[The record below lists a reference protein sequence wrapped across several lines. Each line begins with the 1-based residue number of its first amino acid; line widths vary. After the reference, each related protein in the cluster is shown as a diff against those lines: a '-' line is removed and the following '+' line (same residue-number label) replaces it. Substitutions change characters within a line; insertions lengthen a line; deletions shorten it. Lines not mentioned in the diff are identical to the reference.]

1 MDWSAT
7 CVSLTLWGNMAQNFD
22 GVGNPIVGAKNAK
35 VSDYN
40 GVTLSG
46 REILITPDIEIAHK
60 LKVMMMIMMM
70 IMMIMIKGWW
80 DNKGFNTSGTSITT
94 TGGPTSS

>member
-46 REILITPDIEIAHK
+46 REILINPDIEIAHK

>member
-1 MDWSAT
+1 
-7 CVSLTLWGNMAQNFD
+7 MAQSFD

-46 REILITPDIEIAHK
+46 REILINSDIEIAHK
-60 LKVMMMIMMM
+60 LKRSALNLINLSPM
-70 IMMIMIKGWW
+70 
-80 DNKGFNTSGTSITT
+80 S
-94 TGGPTSS
+94 

>member
-1 MDWSAT
+1 
-7 CVSLTLWGNMAQNFD
+7 MAQSFD

-46 REILITPDIEIAHK
+46 REILINPDIEIAHK
-60 LKVMMMIMMM
+60 LKVMMMIM
-70 IMMIMIKGWW
+70 IVV
-80 DNKGFNTSGTSITT
+80 F
-94 TGGPTSS
+94 

>member
-1 MDWSAT
+1 
-7 CVSLTLWGNMAQNFD
+7 MAQSFD

-35 VSDYN
+35 VSYYN

-46 REILITPDIEIAHK
+46 REILINPDIEIAHK

-80 DNKGFNTSGTSITT
+80 DKKGFNTSGTSITT
-94 TGGPTSS
+94 TGRQTSS